1 MSKRLPDEPPAS
13 SGTALACPSCGE
25 LVPLTRFITLR
36 DVAQTL
42 SVSSAQAYALVRSGD
57 LPAIQLGG
65 RGQWRVEVTKLEEFI
80 QRLYDEAT
88 TNLG

>member
-1 MSKRLPDEPPAS
+1 MSEQLRDEPPTAN
-13 SGTALACPSCGE
+13 GTALTCPSCGE
-25 LVPLTRFITLR
+25 PVPLNRFMTLR
-36 DVAQTL
+36 EVAQTL

-80 QRLYDEAT
+80 QRLYDEAAT
-88 TNLG
+88 SLG

>member
-1 MSKRLPDEPPAS
+1 MSKRPREEPPAA
-13 SGTALACPSCGE
+13 SGTALVCPSCGE
-25 LVPLTRFITLR
+25 PVPLNRFITLR
-36 DVAQTL
+36 DVAQIL

-80 QRLYDEAT
+80 KRLYAEASVS
-88 TNLG
+88 LG

>member
-1 MSKRLPDEPPAS
+1 MSKHLPDETPAA
-13 SGTALACPSCGE
+13 GAAALACPSCGE
-25 LVPLTRFITLR
+25 PVPLTRFITLR
-36 DVAQTL
+36 DVAQIL

-80 QRLYDEAT
+80 NRLYDEAT